1 MSALKFR
8 CITFS
13 PSGLVYPYYHE
24 TCSIIGLAIALKAFL
39 MIIAAVSALSFLSN
53 AGSGYFVF
61 KVSAITAVSPW
72 LNGVLL
78 MLGSFLVHPL
88 IL

>member
-13 PSGLVYPYYHE
+13 PSGLVYPDYHE
-24 TCSIIGLAIALKAFL
+24 TCSIGLAIALKALL

-53 AGSGYFVF
+53 AGGGYFVF

-78 MLGSFLVHPL
+78 MLGSFLVHRL